1 MRNRHTWGV
10 DRSDLGAR
18 IAAHIDANHP
28 RLGSRLMKLRWG
40 GLRTVQPDRTTWAGI
55 GALGVGVGA
64 ASRRLLGRRS
74 DGRHRV
80 PVLPAVLAGFLS
92 AWAGAWRVDSARW
105 RRSHVTLVLD
115 LPNDVL
121 EDLLD
126 RLSSEGLHV
135 ERHDSPR
142 GADGS
147 STGLSCR
154 LRDLRRVN
162 AALDALDAS
171 AGQRVAA
178 AEG

>member
-1 MRNRHTWGV
+1 MAV
-10 DRSDLGAR
+10 DRSELGQR

-40 GLRTVQPDRTTWAGI
+40 GLRTVQPDRTTWAGL
-55 GALGVGVGA
+55 GAIGVGLGA
-64 ASRRLLGRRS
+64 GVRRLLGRRS
-74 DGRHRV
+74 DGRHRL
-80 PVLPAVLAGFLS
+80 PVVLAAMAGVLS
-92 AWAGAWRVDSARW
+92 AWVGAWRVDSARW

-121 EDLLD
+121 EDLLE
-126 RLSSEGLHV
+126 RLSLEGLHV
-135 ERHDSPR
+135 ERHDEPR
-142 GADGS
+142 GAGGP
-147 STGLSCR
+147 STGLTCR

-162 AALDALDAS
+162 AALDALDAR

>member
-1 MRNRHTWGV
+1 V
-10 DRSDLGAR
+10 DRSEIGQR

-55 GALGVGVGA
+55 GAVGFGVGA
-64 ASRRLLGRRS
+64 ASHRLLGRRS

-80 PVLPAVLAGFLS
+80 PALAALLAGVLS

-105 RRSHVTLVLD
+105 HRSHLTLVLD

-121 EDLLD
+121 EELLE
-126 RLSSEGLHV
+126 RLSMEGLHV
-135 ERHDSPR
+135 ERHDGPR
-142 GADGS
+142 GAGGAS
-147 STGLSCR
+147 NGLTCR

-162 AALDALDAS
+162 AALDELDAR
-171 AGQRVAA
+171 AGRRVAA